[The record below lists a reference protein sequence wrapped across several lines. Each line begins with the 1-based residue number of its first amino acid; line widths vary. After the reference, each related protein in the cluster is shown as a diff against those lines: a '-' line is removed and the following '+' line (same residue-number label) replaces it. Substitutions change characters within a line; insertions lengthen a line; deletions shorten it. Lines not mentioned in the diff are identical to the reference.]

1 MGYECLNQV
10 KKHYDQNLKD
20 ATLIL
25 GNGSSIA
32 YSSKFAYASLYDA
45 ADFTEEEKQL
55 FDEFGTNNFEYI
67 LRKLFQAGEVNNIL
81 RLDQDKKVSSAYKN
95 IRLKLIETIKRIH
108 PVMSDIDPGNVH
120 DKVFQSLM
128 DYRYIIDLN
137 YDFLLYWI
145 LSSRGFSSFVPI
157 DEEDQEE
164 NPTGRNVLEGEPFS
178 YFYDGFCYP
187 AGNHLCFDYD
197 FVEDE
202 IRRGEKTGIFYPHGN
217 LLLARDQLYGDTLK
231 IRSSGNL
238 FKDVDEDWKKGYTP
252 LFISEGTAKQKL
264 SSIRSAPYLN
274 YVYNE
279 ILNDLTSFIVVYGWS
294 MGDCDDHLIR
304 RIFSNRKI
312 KKVAVS
318 IYAGSR
324 SLQEMQDE
332 AREIERKI
340 KNCNDEITVEFWRC

>member
-1 MGYECLNQV
+1 MGYEYLNQV
-10 KKHYDQNLKD
+10 KECYGQDLKN

-32 YSSKFAYASLYDA
+32 YSPKFAYASLYDA

-67 LRKLFQAGEVNNIL
+67 LRKLFQAGEVNKIL
-81 RLDQDKKVSSAYKN
+81 GLDQDKKVSSAYKN
-95 IRLKLIETIKRIH
+95 IRLKLIETIKSIH
-108 PVMSDIDPGNVH
+108 PTKGDINIKLIH
-120 DKVFQSLM
+120 DMVFQSMM

-145 LSSRGFSSFVPI
+145 LSSDGYLPPYPI
-157 DEEDQEE
+157 EE
-164 NPTGRNVLEGEPFS
+164 NQSRRNVFQGSPFQ

-187 AGNHLCFDYD
+187 SGNHLCFDYD

-202 IRRGEKTGIFYPHGN
+202 IRRDEKTGIFYPHGN
-217 LLLARDQLYGDTLK
+217 LLLVRDQLYGDTLK

-238 FKDVDEDWKKGYTP
+238 FKAVDEDWEKGYTP
-252 LFISEGTAKQKL
+252 LFISEGTAQQKL
-264 SSIRSAPYLN
+264 NSIRSAPYLN

-279 ILNDLTSFIVVYGWS
+279 ILNNLTSFIVVYGWS
-294 MGDCDDHLIR
+294 MGDCDNHLIR
-304 RIFSNRKI
+304 RIFSNKRI

-318 IYAGSR
+318 IYTGGRDS
-324 SLQEMQDE
+324 QEIQDE
-332 AREIERKI
+332 KTEIERKI
-340 KNCNDEITVEFWRC
+340 KKCNKDIVVEFWKI

>member
-1 MGYECLNQV
+1 MGYECLNRV
-10 KKHYDQNLKD
+10 KEHYGQDLKD

-32 YSSKFAYASLYDA
+32 YSLKFAYASLYDA

-67 LRKLFQAGEVNNIL
+67 LRKLFQASEVNKIL
-81 RLDQDKKVSSAYKN
+81 GLDQDKKVSSAYKN
-95 IRLKLIETIKRIH
+95 IRLKLIETIKSIH
-108 PVMSDIDPGNVH
+108 PTKDDINLKLIH
-120 DKVFQSLM
+120 DTVFQSMM

-145 LSSRGFSSFVPI
+145 LSNDGHLSPYPIEGNQSR
-157 DEEDQEE
+157 
-164 NPTGRNVLEGEPFS
+164 RNVFQGSPFQ
-178 YFYDGFCYP
+178 YFYDGFCYLS
-187 AGNHLCFDYD
+187 GNHLCFNYD

-217 LLLARDQLYGDTLK
+217 LLLVRDKLYGDTLK

-238 FKDVDEDWKKGYTP
+238 FKDVDEDWEKGYTP
-252 LFISEGTAKQKL
+252 LFISEGTSEQKL
-264 SSIRSAPYLN
+264 NSIQSTPYLN

-304 RIFSNRKI
+304 RIFSNKRI
-312 KKVAVS
+312 QKVAVS
-318 IYAGSR
+318 IYTGSR
-324 SLQEMQDE
+324 SVQEMQDE
-332 AREIERKI
+332 AREIRKKI
-340 KNCNDEITVEFWRC
+340 KRYNDKVTVEFWGC